1 MTRQRP
7 GKGDNSMKRNSFFF
21 TILISCVAAGAAA
34 QDLVITN
41 ARIITGTDRVIAD
54 GSVVVR
60 DGEISQVTQGS
71 ANARGARVIDAQG
84 MTVMPGYIDAH
95 RHIIRGD
102 PDVWMRGFADNN
114 MREFLEAGFTTVLSA
129 GDPLEQILELR
140 RLTASGEMTGP
151 RILVSGRAP
160 LAAPSGPG
168 FPAGVDPAR
177 VDFSRPPD
185 RPTEPAPAIPE
196 EQTRALIQQ
205 HAAAGV
211 DFIKTVII
219 TTPGG
224 PEQNTLGIIADEA
237 AKQGI
242 SSITHAVTVQDTLA
256 AVRAGTHS
264 LVHSPHIGM
273 LTEAETQEIVAAQIP
288 MTSTLAI
295 FLPTFAEDNRN
306 IRNRTGEDNIPR
318 FRDLDPFPMNTISSA
333 GQGPVN
339 ARLLYDAGITYG
351 FGTDTTFHPVDSF
364 RHEIRALR
372 LVFSRE
378 DIIRI
383 MTRNAAEAILR
394 GDEFGTLERGRNA
407 DIVILDGN
415 PLADIDALHEVRVV
429 IKGGEVVVDKR

>member
-1 MTRQRP
+1 VNQTRAFV
-7 GKGDNSMKRNSFFF
+7 GVTLSALALTVS
-21 TILISCVAAGAAA
+21 A

-41 ARIITGTDRVIAD
+41 ARIIDGTDRVIAD

-60 DGEISQVTQGS
+60 NGEIAQVTAGT
-71 ANARGARVIDAQG
+71 ANARGAGVIDAQG

-102 PDVWMRGFADNN
+102 PDAWMRDTAANN

-129 GDPLEQILELR
+129 GDSLDHILELR
-140 RLTASGEMTGP
+140 SMTESGGIVGP

-160 LAAPSGPG
+160 LAGPSGPG
-168 FPAGVDPAR
+168 FSAGVDPAR
-177 VDFSRPPD
+177 VDFSRPPH

-196 EQTRALIQQ
+196 EQTRALVRQ

-224 PEQNTLGIIADEA
+224 PEQNTLSIVADEA
-237 AKQGI
+237 VRQGI
-242 SSITHAVTVQDTLA
+242 ASITHAVTVQDTLA

-273 LTEAETQEIVAAQIP
+273 LTDAETQEIVAADIP
-288 MTSTLAI
+288 MTTTLAI
-295 FLPTFAEDNRN
+295 FIPTFAEDNRN
-306 IRNRTGEDNIPR
+306 IRNRTGEDNLPR
-318 FRDLDPFPMNTISSA
+318 FRDLDPFPMDTISSA

-351 FGTDTTFHPVDSF
+351 FGTDTTFHPLDSF
-364 RHEIRALR
+364 KHELRALR
-372 LVFSRE
+372 LVFSRQ
-378 DIIRI
+378 DIMTI
-383 MTRNAAEAILR
+383 MTRNAAAAILR
-394 GDEFGTLERGRNA
+394 ADDYGTLERGNVA

>member
-1 MTRQRP
+1 
-7 GKGDNSMKRNSFFF
+7 MKRHGFWA
-21 TILISCVAAGAAA
+21 TILILSAQSAGA
-34 QDLVITN
+34 QDLLVTN
-41 ARIITGTDRVIAD
+41 ARIITGADRVIAS
-54 GSVVVR
+54 GTVVVR
-60 DGEISQVTQGS
+60 DGEIMQVTEGP
-71 ANARGARVIDAQG
+71 ANARGARVIDADG

-95 RHIIRGD
+95 RHIIRGN
-102 PDVWMRGFADNN
+102 PDEWMQETAVRN

-129 GDPLEQILELR
+129 GDPLEHILELR
-140 RLTASGEMTGP
+140 RLTASGEITGP

-160 LAAPSGPG
+160 LAGPSGPG

-177 VDFSRPPD
+177 IDFSRPPD
-185 RPTEPAPAIPE
+185 RPTQPAPAIPE
-196 EQTRALIQQ
+196 EQTRSLVQQ

-219 TTPGG
+219 TTPRG
-224 PEQNTLGIIADEA
+224 PEQNTLAVVADEA

-256 AVRAGTHS
+256 AVRAGTHV

-273 LTEAETQEIVAAQIP
+273 LTEAETEEIVAAQIP

-351 FGTDTTFHPVDSF
+351 FGTDTTFHPIDSF
-364 RHEIRALR
+364 KHEIRALR
-372 LVFSRE
+372 LVFSRQ

-394 GDEFGTLERGRNA
+394 ADDFGVLERGRVA

-429 IKGGEVVVDKR
+429 IKGGDIVVDKR

>member
-1 MTRQRP
+1 MQMNRMRTLL
-7 GKGDNSMKRNSFFF
+7 GIVLSAL
-21 TILISCVAAGAAA
+21 TLAASA

-41 ARIITGTDRVIAD
+41 ARIIDGTDRVIAN

-60 DGEISQVTQGS
+60 DGEIAQVTSGT

-84 MTVMPGYIDAH
+84 MTVMPGFIDAH
-95 RHIIRGD
+95 RHIIRGE
-102 PDVWMRGFADNN
+102 PDAWMRDTAANN

-129 GDPLEQILELR
+129 GDPLDQILALR
-140 RLTASGEMTGP
+140 SMTASGQITGP

-160 LAAPSGPG
+160 LAGPSGPG
-168 FPAGVDPAR
+168 FEPGVDPAR
-177 VDFSRPPD
+177 VDFSRPPH
-185 RPTEPAPAIPE
+185 RPTEAAPAIPE
-196 EQTRALIQQ
+196 EQTRALVRQ
-205 HAAAGV
+205 HAQAGV

-224 PEQNTLGIIADEA
+224 PEQNTLSIIADEA
-237 AKQGI
+237 SRQGI
-242 SSITHAVTVQDTLA
+242 ASITHAVTVIDTLA

-273 LTEAETQEIVAAQIP
+273 LTEAETQEIVDAGIP

-295 FLPTFAEDNRN
+295 FMPTFAEDNRN

-318 FRDLDPFPMNTISSA
+318 FRDLDPFPMDTISSG

-351 FGTDTTFHPVDSF
+351 FGTDTTYHPLDSF
-364 RHEIRALR
+364 RHEIRSLR
-372 LVFSRE
+372 LMFSRR
-378 DIIRI
+378 DIVTI
-383 MTRNAAEAILR
+383 MTRNAAAAILR
-394 GDEFGTLERGRNA
+394 AEDYGTLERGKVA
-407 DIVILDGN
+407 DIVVLDGN
-415 PLADIDALHEVRVV
+415 PLADIDALYEVRVV

>member
-1 MTRQRP
+1 LNLKTV
-7 GKGDNSMKRNSFFF
+7 F
-21 TILISCVAAGAAA
+21 TGIVFGALALAASA

-41 ARIITGTDRVIAD
+41 ARIIDGTDRVIAD

-60 DGEISQVTQGS
+60 NGEIAQITTGS

-102 PDVWMRGFADNN
+102 PDAWMRDTAANN
-114 MREFLEAGFTTVLSA
+114 MREFLEAGFTSVLSA
-129 GDPLEQILELR
+129 GDSLDHILELR
-140 RLTASGEMTGP
+140 SMTAAGAIIGP
-151 RILVSGRAP
+151 RILAAGRVP
-160 LAAPSGPG
+160 LAGPSGPG

-177 VDFSRPPD
+177 IDYSRPPH

-196 EQTRALIQQ
+196 AQTRALVRQ
-205 HAAAGV
+205 HAGAGV
-211 DFIKTVII
+211 DFIKTVIT

-224 PEQNTLGIIADEA
+224 PEQHTLSIVADEA

-242 SSITHAVTVQDTLA
+242 HSITHAVTVQDTLA

-273 LTEAETQEIVAAQIP
+273 LTDAETQEIVTADIP

-295 FLPTFAEDNRN
+295 FIPTFAEDNRN
-306 IRNRTGEDNIPR
+306 IRNRTGEDNLPR
-318 FRDLDPFPMNTISSA
+318 FRDLDPFPMDTISSA

-351 FGTDTTFHPVDSF
+351 FGTDTTFHPLDSF
-364 RHEIRALR
+364 KHELRALR
-372 LVFSRE
+372 LVFSRR
-378 DIIRI
+378 DIMTI
-383 MTRNAAEAILR
+383 MTRNAAAAILR
-394 GDEFGTLERGRNA
+394 PEEFGTLERGKVA

-415 PLADIDALHEVRVV
+415 PLADIDALHEVRIV